1 MVSGSIYPNGFLI
14 MLFFFFFVMGFLI
27 GWNFR
32 GDYNESVEKRAQEL
46 CNRSV
51 KKRQVDN
58 TGTWMVSDSPDEGIE

>member
-1 MVSGSIYPNGFLI
+1 MVSASIYPNGFLI

-46 CNRSV
+46 RDRDIE
-51 KKRQVDN
+51 KRQMDN
-58 TGTWMVSDSPDEGIE
+58 SRIRMVSDSPDENIE